1 MGLDMYL
8 KGKRFLWHNE
18 HDEIADEPVIKKLTK
33 GRQLKQIEFELGYWR
48 KANAIHKWFVDNCQ
62 GGEDDCDEYLVKYS
76 DLVKLKDICKEVLD
90 NKKPELLPT
99 TSGFFFGS
107 TEYDEWY
114 WNSIQD
120 TYELMSELCQD
131 EDITNGS
138 IDVYY
143 QSSW

>member
-8 KGKRFLWHNE
+8 KGKRYLWHNE
-18 HDEIADEPVIKKLTK
+18 RDEIADEPVIKKLTN
-33 GRQLKQIEFELGYWR
+33 GRQLKQVEFELGYWR
-48 KANAIHKWFVDNCQ
+48 KANAIHQWFVANCQ
-62 GGEDDCDEYLVKYS
+62 EGEDDCGEYLVQYS
-76 DLVKLKDICKEVLD
+76 DLVKLRDICKEVID
-90 NKKPELLPT
+90 NKKTELLPT
-99 TSGFFFGS
+99 ASGFFFGS

-114 WNSIQD
+114 WDGIQY

-131 EDITNGS
+131 DDITDGS

>member
-8 KGKRFLWHNE
+8 KGKRYLWHNE
-18 HDEIADEPVIKKLTK
+18 RDEIADEPVIKKLTK
-33 GRQLKQIEFELGYWR
+33 GRQLKQVEFELGYWR

-62 GGEDDCDEYLVKYS
+62 GGEDDCDEYFVKYS
-76 DLVKLKDICKEVLD
+76 DLVKLRDICKTALD
-90 NKKPELLPT
+90 NKKIEVLPT

-107 TEYDEWY
+107 TEYDDLY
-114 WNSIQD
+114 WEDIQY

-138 IDVYY
+138 VYVYY